1 MSESLGWDMEIRG
14 QRVGYHLF
22 CRFRLIYSPEGV
34 CQNPY
39 RPAQLLG
46 LADHQP
52 SVDRTAKDKE
62 TRQLTRKQF
71 DPSEL

>member
-1 MSESLGWDMEIRG
+1 MEIRG
-14 QRVGYHLF
+14 HRVGYHLF
-22 CRFRLIYSPEGV
+22 GPFRLIYSPVGV

-62 TRQLTRKQF
+62 TT
-71 DPSEL
+71 